1 MENLKKRMERH
12 AEEQVEDERRRL
24 LRDLLAVVDDLERA
38 LAHSAGEGVRLVYQK
53 LRRLL
58 EREGVEEM
66 PSAVG
71 QPFDPYYHEAVAAV
85 PGDDPDIAVKEVQ
98 KGYLYRS
105 QLLRPAKVEVTQRA
119 SEG

>member
-1 MENLKKRMERH
+1 MK
-12 AEEQVEDERRRL
+12 
-24 LRDLLAVVDDLERA
+24 
-38 LAHSAGEGVRLVYQK
+38 LVHQK
-53 LRRLL
+53 LRKLL

-85 PGDDPDIAVKEVQ
+85 PGDDPDIVVKEVQ
-98 KGYLYRS
+98 KGYLYRG

-119 SEG
+119 PEE